1 MSYLTLQ
8 QLDFAHS
15 SAFVVAPGFT
25 LHPGETWSLDSRIY
39 YVPGTHAH
47 SFMLAPQWLDGRGNR
62 VRLTLAAGMMGE
74 NLGTSGDILRA
85 ATQSLRLDGTWRL
98 GARLGLTA
106 AAFSEHRTG
115 LYDRSGAQLGLAW
128 WW

>member
-1 MSYLTLQ
+1 
-8 QLDFAHS
+8 
-15 SAFVVAPGFT
+15 
-25 LHPGETWSLDSRIY
+25 
-39 YVPGTHAH
+39 
-47 SFMLAPQWLDGRGNR
+47 
-62 VRLTLAAGMMGE
+62 MMGE

-106 AAFSEHRTG
+106 AAFSEHRSG